1 MSQEA
6 GQKVEKMSPDA
17 AGDRLAVYLLDE
29 PIGRLWLDER
39 QRFVFQYDRARI
51 DSPERMAL
59 SLSLPLRETPY
70 TDDSSRS
77 FFANLLPEAEIRK
90 IIARRFGISER
101 NDFLL
106 LKEIGGECAGAVS
119 VSPEGVAPQEKPG
132 YREIDEDEL
141 HKIVVDLPRKPLL
154 AGERGIRLS
163 LAGAQDKLPIYMVD
177 DKIFLATGNAPSNHI
192 MKPPIR
198 DLDGTVTNEAFC
210 MTLAGEM
217 GLSVPE
223 SAVRKNIDM
232 LFIVRRFDRE
242 KTTNGK
248 WIRLHQEDF
257 CQALGVLPDQKY
269 ESEGGPSLSRCF
281 NLIAR
286 ESIRPA
292 TDRMAL
298 LKWVIFNVLI
308 GNADA
313 HAKNLAVLLT
323 PPGPRLAPFYDL
335 ICTKIYEN
343 LSDRLA
349 MKIGDENRPA
359 WLQPRHWK
367 RFADDVSIKQS
378 LVLDALSNMA
388 GDVEPISEAAA
399 VQFIESYGGDDIVER
414 ILEVIRKMA
423 RKLT

>member
-1 MSQEA
+1 
-6 GQKVEKMSPDA
+6 MSPDA

-39 QRFVFQYDRARI
+39 RRFVFQYDPARI
-51 DSPERMAL
+51 DRPGKTAL
-59 SLSLPLRETPY
+59 SLSLPLREAPY
-70 TDDSSRS
+70 ADDSSRP
-77 FFANLLPEAEIRK
+77 FFANLLPEGELRK

-119 VSPEGVAPQEKPG
+119 VFPEGVAPKEKPG
-132 YREIDEDEL
+132 YREISENEL
-141 HKIVVDLPRKPLL
+141 HKIVADLPMKPLL

-177 DKIFLATGNAPSNHI
+177 DRIFLAAGNAPSTHI

-198 DLDGTVTNEAFC
+198 GLDGTVINEAFC
-210 MTLAGEM
+210 MALAGEM

-223 SAVRKNIDM
+223 SAARKNKDM
-232 LFIVRRFDRE
+232 LLIVRRFDRE
-242 KTTNGK
+242 KTADGK

-281 NLIAR
+281 NLIAG

-292 TDRMAL
+292 ADRMVL

-335 ICTKIYEN
+335 ICTKVYKN

-349 MKIGDENRPA
+349 IKIGGENRPA

-367 RFADDVSIKQS
+367 RFADDVSIKQG

-388 GDVEPISEAAA
+388 GDVEAISEATAA
-399 VQFIESYGGDDIVER
+399 RFTESYDGNDILER
-414 ILEVIRKMA
+414 ILAVIRKMA
-423 RKLT
+423 RKLK